1 MSPVARYSPVG
12 PNSTAERTSAGG
24 GEVEEKGEEGDE
36 GEEGEE
42 ERVEIKDIY
51 FFFLEVV
58 RSVIY
63 FFCSGGK
70 LIVFKKK

>member
-24 GEVEEKGEEGDE
+24 GREVEEKGEEGDE

-51 FFFLEVV
+51 FFLEVV

-63 FFCSGGK
+63 FF
-70 LIVFKKK
+70 L